1 MSVTVE
7 ILDAKNLKRVRI
19 LLGVTDDAE
28 AVKISIEKTLKSFTA
43 EKPDRS
49 SLDFNDEDWEELF
62 AQPMIPSSV
71 IDEAIRKERE

>member
-28 AVKISIEKTLKSFTA
+28 AVKISIEKTLKSITK

>member
-7 ILDAKNLKRVRI
+7 ILDAENLKRVRR

-28 AVKISIEKTLKSFTA
+28 AVKISIEKTLRSFTP
-43 EKPDRS
+43 EKPDSS